1 MPDIVA
7 IAGPPGSGKSS
18 LVKALSKSFDNASIV
33 YFDHYQEFVKQSQID
48 IIAWMDAGADYN
60 EFQLPQ
66 LAADL
71 AVLKSGRPVKDPANQ
86 AVLEPT
92 ETILFETLFGRA
104 HRATGQYIDRL
115 IWLDTPLDIAL
126 ARNIKACNQP
136 PPDSGETQDKTEQSL
151 ILLRQ
156 QQWIEGYLQ
165 HYLAFVGR
173 SLQIQQQQV
182 KPAADCVVDGCERHE
197 DVMRKVRHF
206 LNPEQG

>member
-33 YFDHYQEFVKQSQID
+33 YFDNYQEFVKQSQID

-71 AVLKSGRPVKDPANQ
+71 AVIKSGRPVKDPVSQ
-86 AVLEPT
+86 ATIEPT

-104 HRATGQYIDRL
+104 HRSTGQYIDRL

-136 PPDSGETQDKTEQSL
+136 PPKNHTDNEFAQRT
-151 ILLRQ
+151 
-156 QQWIEGYLQ
+156 
-165 HYLAFVGR
+165 VGR
-173 SLQIQQQQV
+173 PPIGQWLPGGLTRSSHRPHLRPLATAGGPLKQ
-182 KPAADCVVDGCERHE
+182 A
-197 DVMRKVRHF
+197 
-206 LNPEQG
+206 